1 MFIEQPS
8 LAIAMDFSPD
18 LMSSPFNDSA
28 KALSVQ
34 IETIFVMEEEAFK
47 RLKDKAGAEPVIA
60 EAAKKDTPD
69 TPIKKRSHFA
79 KPDQDEETKLA
90 KSDAKRNILPE
101 LEETVKTSPVIL
113 TEEAVANTTF

>member
-1 MFIEQPS
+1 